1 MTPQEMQQLLS
12 DFRKLRDEHSALRK
26 EVRRLRS
33 NVDDQAFYD
42 VLDPP
47 VTTTTQELVTSVRV
61 NADELQFEK
70 KTRTIVGK
78 FTGNESN
85 WESWH
90 LGTTCTNGGTTEAIS
105 GENVSASAPTIALL
119 RLTGAI

>member
-1 MTPQEMQQLLS
+1 MSEIELQ
-12 DFRKLRDEHSALRK
+12 KLRSDV
-26 EVRRLRS
+26 EVLKKRLDRLKAS
-33 NVDDQAFYD
+33 NEQDYYD